1 MQAPS
6 RNKHKGL
13 IVSGMH
19 SSGGKTAVTSLL
31 LAALRKRNLA
41 LQPFKVGP
49 DYIDPG
55 YHFHFSATHSV
66 NLDPWIM
73 GREHVIQAAQQFT
86 GNAIGLAEGVMGL
99 FDGSDPTNDTGSTM
113 EVARWLQWPI
123 LLVVPCQNAGRSIT
137 AAIQGFV
144 AEAGSA
150 KHFVGIILN
159 QVNSISHADY
169 LRKACASLEI
179 PILGALPKISELRW
193 PERHL
198 GLQPGVEQRLPE
210 AGHLAELAEKY
221 FDLDL
226 LFDNFSMPS
235 TSSMKGRNTNRP
247 ISKFNKRI
255 AVAQDEAFHFYYAA
269 NLRWL
274 REQGVEIVT
283 FSPLNDTRIPDNVD
297 GLILGGGFPEVF
309 AETMSENKTML
320 ESFKK
325 AVESGMPCYAECGGL
340 MVLAASLKLQSGH
353 CLSMAEVVPGMVEMK
368 KQLQHFGYCKINL
381 PELGEV
387 RGHEFHY
394 SHWLE
399 ETNQANLWEVIRHST
414 GVSRN
419 EGYRTANLHASYVHL
434 YFPQAASLI
443 RGVLQLVPEGSAR
456 C

>member
-1 MQAPS
+1 MQASS

-13 IVSGMH
+13 IVAGMH

-31 LAALRKRNLA
+31 LSALRKRNLA

-55 YHFHFSATHSV
+55 YHFHFSAKHSV
-66 NLDPWIM
+66 NLDPWVM
-73 GREHVIQAAQQFT
+73 GRDHVIQAAQQFT

-137 AAIQGFV
+137 SAIQGFIT
-144 AEAGSA
+144 EAGSA

-159 QVNSISHADY
+159 QVNSKSHADY

-198 GLQPGVEQRLPE
+198 GLQPGVEQRLHE
-210 AGHLAELAEKY
+210 AGQLAELAEKY
-221 FDLDL
+221 FELDL
-226 LFDNFSMPS
+226 LFDNFYMPS
-235 TSSMKGRNTNRP
+235 ASSMKGRNTSRP

-269 NLRWL
+269 NLEWL
-274 REQGVEIVT
+274 REQGAEIVP
-283 FSPLNDTRIPDNVD
+283 FSPLNDTKIPDNVD

-309 AETMSENKTML
+309 AETMSENLTML

-325 AVESGMPCYAECGGL
+325 SVESGMPCYAECGGL

-353 CLSMAEVVPGMVEMK
+353 CFSMAGVVPGMVEMRN
-368 KQLQHFGYCKINL
+368 QLQNFGYCKINL
-381 PELGEV
+381 PEFGEV

-399 ETNQANLWEVIRHST
+399 ETNQANLWEVSRHST
-414 GVSRN
+414 GISRK

-434 YFPQAASLI
+434 YFPQATLFI
-443 RGVLQLVPEGSAR
+443 RKVLQLVPDESVQY
-456 C
+456 

>member
-6 RNKHKGL
+6 RKKHKGL
-13 IVSGMH
+13 IVAGMH
-19 SSGGKTAVTSLL
+19 SSGGKTTVTSLL

-73 GREHVIQAAQQFT
+73 GREHIIQAVHQFT

-99 FDGSDPTNDTGSTM
+99 FDGSDPTNDSGSTM
-113 EVARWLQWPI
+113 EVARWLRWPI

-137 AAIQGFV
+137 STIKGFI
-144 AEAGSA
+144 AEAGSE
-150 KHFVGIILN
+150 KHFLGIVLN
-159 QVNSISHADY
+159 QVNSISHTDY
-169 LRKACASLEI
+169 LRKACATLKI
-179 PILGALPKISELRW
+179 PILGALPKISELWW

-210 AGHLAELAEKY
+210 ASQLAELAEKY
-221 FDLDL
+221 FDLDQ
-226 LFDNFSMPS
+226 LFDNFNLRSAY
-235 TSSMKGRNTNRP
+235 SMKRSNTSRP
-247 ISKFNKRI
+247 ILKFNKRI

-269 NLRWL
+269 NLEWL
-274 REQGVEIVT
+274 KEQSTEIVP
-283 FSPLNDTRIPDNVD
+283 FSPLHDAKIPGNVD

-309 AETMSENKTML
+309 AETMSENQTML
-320 ESFKK
+320 ESLKK
-325 AVESGMPCYAECGGL
+325 ALGSGMPCYAECGGL
-340 MVLAASLKLQSGH
+340 MVLAASLKLQSGN
-353 CLSMAEVVPGMVEMK
+353 CFSMAGVVPGTVEMK

-381 PELGEV
+381 PGLGEI

-399 ETNQANLWEVIRHST
+399 ESNQANLWEVSRHST
-414 GVSRN
+414 GVSRK

-443 RGVLQLVPEGSAR
+443 REVLQLVPNGLAR